1 VVLPLAFDH
10 LSLDQPKSV
19 RKQGLIEVRVRIP
32 ISVGSAVRQ
41 QVAID
46 NDKGTAVTETQQVL
60 PALKADLTWS
70 QLYTKA
76 IHKDLVAI
84 STAITKTRPTTS
96 GPKMKKDAE
105 KLRGQLKSANQTVDE
120 LSDDAGLRPAP
131 IKK

>member
-1 VVLPLAFDH
+1 M
-10 LSLDQPKSV
+10 
-19 RKQGLIEVRVRIP
+19 P
-32 ISVGSAVRQ
+32 ISMGRVVRQ

-46 NDKGTAVTETQQVL
+46 NDKGTAATEIQHVL
-60 PALKADLTWS
+60 PALKSELTWS

-76 IHKDLVAI
+76 MHKDLVAI
-84 STAITKTRPTTS
+84 STAITKNRPTTS

-105 KLRGQLKSANQTVDE
+105 KLRDQLKSANQTVDE

>member
-1 VVLPLAFDH
+1 M
-10 LSLDQPKSV
+10 
-19 RKQGLIEVRVRIP
+19 P
-32 ISVGSAVRQ
+32 ISMGSVVRQ

-46 NDKGTAVTETQQVL
+46 SDKGTAVTETQQVV

-76 IHKDLVAI
+76 MHKDLVAI
-84 STAITKTRPTTS
+84 STAIGKTQPITS

-105 KLRGQLKSANQTVDE
+105 KLRDQLKSANQTVGE
-120 LSDDAGLRPAP
+120 LSDDAGIRPAP